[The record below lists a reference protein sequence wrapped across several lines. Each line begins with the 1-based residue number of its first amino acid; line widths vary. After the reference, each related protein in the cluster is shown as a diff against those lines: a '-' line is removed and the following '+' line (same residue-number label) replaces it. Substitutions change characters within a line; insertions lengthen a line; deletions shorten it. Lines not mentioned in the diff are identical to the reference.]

1 MSNKMGVIKI
11 SDLESLNEFKKWVG
25 DKLGDFYLGDMVKD
39 NHIDKYIKYIKEE
52 VMSRDMEY
60 DEKKVWMEKIRRIKR
75 TIEAKNR
82 GEK

>member
-1 MSNKMGVIKI
+1 MPNKMGVIKI
-11 SDLESLNEFKKWVG
+11 TDLDSIIQFKKWVE

-60 DEKKVWMEKIRRIKR
+60 EEKKVWMEKIRKLTRSL
-75 TIEAKNR
+75 EAKNR